1 VVAAEVV
8 PVDGSTLAPVVT
20 PASLDAS
27 DPATEAIGAS
37 PPPVEPGTTVVL
49 LVEVVLVDVV
59 LVDVELVEVD
69 DVGVELVGVP
79 GSVPVDPNGAR
90 PSASTAWDVV
100 RRHWSEAPGV
110 IPDAMAAARAAGS

>member
-1 VVAAEVV
+1 ME
-8 PVDGSTLAPVVT
+8 
-20 PASLDAS
+20 
-27 DPATEAIGAS
+27 
-37 PPPVEPGTTVVL
+37 
-49 LVEVVLVDVV
+49 
-59 LVDVELVEVD
+59 VELVDEVGVEL
-69 DVGVELVGVP
+69 VGVELVGVP